1 MSEGGFNSELI
12 SRLRD
17 SFGNLERA
25 ISGARST
32 LEKNQNVPK
41 SFIDRLD
48 SYEEILSKQRLLA
61 RSLDDLVQVGG
72 FEQIAQHVKVINSLS
87 GMIIDD
93 AKNMLAS
100 LSTSAPLEDMEP
112 DYTKNIC

>member
-1 MSEGGFNSELI
+1 MSEVGFNVELI
-12 SRLRD
+12 AKLQA
-17 SFGNLERA
+17 SFKNLERA
-25 ISGARST
+25 ISGARTT

-41 SFIDRLD
+41 SFIERLD

-61 RSLDDLVQVGG
+61 KGLDSLVQVGE

-100 LSTSAPLEDMEP
+100 LSLSPGLEDIEP
-112 DYTKNIC
+112 